1 MKVKN
6 EAPEYELLDEDT
18 YPARCVGVYDLG
30 RQDGNFGIAH
40 MVWLSFE
47 VIDEEKE
54 DGTPFVLG
62 RSLSVKFSS
71 RSDLGKILK
80 RWLGIVV
87 ARDEEFDFEEL
98 LDRAAMI
105 TVEHSEENDDGNVYA
120 NITQIGKVPKGMK
133 VGKATIE
140 PQILTLT
147 KKGFDKDVF
156 DDLPEFLQKKIKN
169 SEDWKLIF
177 GKGKSRDDDDDD
189 EEDDDD
195 APKKKSSK
203 KKARDEDDDD
213 EDDKSKKKKKSSKVV
228 DEDDDDDDNDEEEK
242 KSKKSSKRKSK
253 DADEDDDDDEDD
265 APKKRKGKRVVDD
278 DDEEEDDDDRP
289 RKRSSKL
296 PKKKR

>member
-18 YPARCVGVYDLG
+18 YPARCKGVYDLG

-87 ARDEEFDFEEL
+87 ARDEVFDFEEL
-98 LDRAAMI
+98 LDRPAMI

-133 VGKATIE
+133 IGKGTLE
-140 PQILTLT
+140 SSMLTLT

-169 SEDWKLIF
+169 SEDWKELF
-177 GKGKSRDDDDDD
+177 GKGKSRRDDD
-189 EEDDDD
+189 EEEDDE
-195 APKKKSSK
+195 PKKKSSK
-203 KKARDEDDDD
+203 KKSRDEDDEDD
-213 EDDKSKKKKKSSKVV
+213 EPKGKKKSSKRSRDDDDEEEEDDDEPKKKKKSSKVV
-228 DEDDDDDDNDEEEK
+228 DEEEE
-242 KSKKSSKRKSK
+242 
-253 DADEDDDDDEDD
+253 EDD
-265 APKKRKGKRVVDD
+265 APRKRKGKKVVDED
-278 DDEEEDDDDRP
+278 EEEEEEEEEDDDDRP
-289 RKRSSKL
+289 RKRSAKKL
-296 PKKKR
+296 PKRKR

>member
-177 GKGKSRDDDDDD
+177 GKGKSRDDDDD

-213 EDDKSKKKKKSSKVV
+213 EDDKPKNKKKSSKVV

-278 DDEEEDDDDRP
+278 DDEEDDDDDRP